1 MVRNGREKTNILAG
15 VLLGDTFECN
25 CTVAL
30 VTRLT
35 QNATPGVG
43 VWTSI
48 RIASAEKS
56 PPDGTYRLAVHG
68 RVFNID
74 RTDGKWATLIL

>member
-1 MVRNGREKTNILAG
+1 MARDGREKTNILAG
-15 VLLGDTFECN
+15 VLRGDAFECR

-35 QNATPGVG
+35 QRSEPGVG

-56 PPDGTYRLAVHG
+56 APDGTYRLAVHG
-68 RVFNID
+68 RVFKID
-74 RTDGKWATLIL
+74 RTDGKWSTLIL

>member
-1 MVRNGREKTNILAG
+1 MGRDGREKTNILAG
-15 VLLGDTFECN
+15 VLRGDAFECR

-35 QNATPGVG
+35 QRSSPGIG

-56 PPDGTYRLAVHG
+56 PPDGTYRLSVHG
-68 RVFNID
+68 RVFEIN
-74 RTDGKWATLIL
+74 RADGKWSTVIL